1 MTGRSTHDVEIGSG
15 LVVKRFRS
23 WVRGEHQREWR
34 ALNLLA
40 EFAPGLAPS
49 PVSAD
54 LDADP
59 PWVRMTRVPG
69 APLAGHAIEP
79 RHLDA
84 IAAALNRLH
93 TCIPPAVLTDVP
105 QQLWLEA
112 GVRSRMLALVDRA
125 QPNPDDEPPVR
136 AALDAGLRWLHLT
149 PEPAVPL
156 TPVFGQSDGN
166 LANLLWDGSQVRLV
180 DFEDSGR
187 SDRAFELAS
196 LVEHVAV
203 WHDAGIDAEALLDR
217 FDLTA
222 AESEWLTF
230 FRCAFAIFWLA
241 LVRKRRDSVRHL
253 QAERLLEHIFHN

>member
-1 MTGRSTHDVEIGSG
+1 MTHDIEIVSG
-15 LVVKRFRS
+15 FVVKRFRS
-23 WVRGEHQREWR
+23 WDRGEHQREWQ

-59 PWVRMTRVPG
+59 PSIRMTRVPG
-69 APLAGHAIEP
+69 EPLAGHAIEP

-93 TCIPPAVLTDVP
+93 FCVPPAALADVS
-105 QQLWLEA
+105 QQVWLA
-112 GVRSRMLALVDRA
+112 DGFRARLAVTA
-125 QPNPDDEPPVR
+125 QPDPDDDPAVR
-136 AALDAGLRWLHLT
+136 AALEAGLRWLAGT
-149 PEPAVPL
+149 PEPTVPL

-187 SDRAFELAS
+187 SDRAFELAG

-203 WHDAGIDAEALLDR
+203 WHDAGIDAEALLER

-222 AESEWLTF
+222 AEFAWLTF
-230 FRCAFAIFWLA
+230 FRRAFAIFWLV
-241 LVRKRRDSVRHL
+241 LLRRRRNSGPHL
-253 QAERLLEHIFHN
+253 QASRLLELIFHN